1 MQTLQKNTTLL
12 LRRCLY
18 QMNKKKIN
26 TDDIT
31 NELQHSAFFPAT
43 QSPTI
48 NDKKQELTKNE
59 NDEEDTDSSSLQ
71 SSSNENKQSN
81 KNDVITSSRHDVAYR
96 EWKDIIEN
104 TETHNSALRL
114 TNEERFD
121 IEDLVSELR
130 RKYKIK
136 TSMNELARLGLLYIV
151 QDFKKNKT
159 KSLVHNVKKS

>member
-1 MQTLQKNTTLL
+1 
-12 LRRCLY
+12 
-18 QMNKKKIN
+18 MNKKKIN

-31 NELQHSAFFPAT
+31 NELQHSAFFPSS

-48 NDKKQELTKNE
+48 NSKKQSLQKNKANNEE
-59 NDEEDTDSSSLQ
+59 NIVSSSLQ
-71 SSSNENKQSN
+71 SDTKEKKQSDQN
-81 KNDVITSSRHDVAYR
+81 NVMTSSRHDVTYR
-96 EWKDIIEN
+96 VWRDIIEN

-151 QDFKKNKT
+151 QDFKQNKT
-159 KSLVHNVKKS
+159 KSLIHNVKKS